1 MDRLLPYTSGYA
13 SISENVGELEN
24 KGVEFTLNTNN
35 LVGDFTWSTS
45 FNIAFN
51 KNEVTKLIDPIQRGV
66 NRVMVG
72 EPIGV
77 FYMKKYA
84 GVDSENGDALY
95 FVEAGSDAT
104 TNNYSDAED
113 MVVGDPNPDFF
124 GGLDNSFSYK
134 GFDARIFFQFVYGN
148 DIYNN
153 AGRFMSANGD
163 WVDNQTRDQLKRWQ
177 QPGDITDI
185 PQARFGDSNGTR
197 TSSRWI
203 SDGSYIRL
211 KDLTLG
217 YTLPK
222 RLTQK
227 INVQKVRIY
236 FTGQNLWTGT
246 NFKGWDPEV
255 SAPGSNRT
263 QLSTNIQQGVDYY
276 STPQAKTY
284 MFGVNLSF

>member
-1 MDRLLPYTSGYA
+1 
-13 SISENVGELEN
+13 
-24 KGVEFTLNTNN
+24 
-35 LVGDFTWSTS
+35 
-45 FNIAFN
+45 
-51 KNEVTKLIDPIQRGV
+51 
-66 NRVMVG
+66 
-72 EPIGV
+72 
-77 FYMKKYA
+77 
-84 GVDSENGDALY
+84 
-95 FVEAGSDAT
+95 
-104 TNNYSDAED
+104 
-113 MVVGDPNPDFF
+113 
-124 GGLDNSFSYK
+124 
-134 GFDARIFFQFVYGN
+134 
-148 DIYNN
+148 
-153 AGRFMSANGD
+153 MSANGD
-163 WVDNQTRDQLKRWQ
+163 WVDNQTRDQLNRWQ
-177 QPGDITDI
+177 QAGDITDI

-246 NFKGWDPEV
+246 DFKGWDPEV

-263 QLSTNIQQGVDYY
+263 QLSTNIQQGIDYY